1 MKCENYVKLSFPA
14 LSRNESYARAAVGA
28 FVSQLDPTV
37 DELGSV
43 KAAVSEAVTNCVVH
57 AYSECETVGIINITA
72 RIKDEEVYIKI
83 TDKGCGIED
92 VKKAM
97 EPLFTTKP
105 ELERSGLGFAVM
117 ESFMDKLQVKSA
129 PEKGTTALK
138 KGCLNERRQGQFV
151 HHGAF
156 RTGAFDSRQIQ
167 KSGDRI

>member
-92 VKKAM
+92 VKRRWSRCLQQSRSLSGADLALRLWKAVAI
-97 EPLFTTKP
+97 
-105 ELERSGLGFAVM
+105 R
-117 ESFMDKLQVKSA
+117 
-129 PEKGTTALK
+129 
-138 KGCLNERRQGQFV
+138 
-151 HHGAF
+151 
-156 RTGAFDSRQIQ
+156 
-167 KSGDRI
+167 

>member
-28 FVSQLDPTV
+28 FVSQLDPTL

-57 AYSECETVGIINITA
+57 AYSECETVGIINIIA
-72 RIKDEEVYIKI
+72 RIKEEDVYIKI

-92 VKKAM
+92 IKKAM

-105 ELERSGLGFAVM
+105 ELERSGLGFARLWKAVATR
-117 ESFMDKLQVKSA
+117 SKY
-129 PEKGTTALK
+129 
-138 KGCLNERRQGQFV
+138 RQRWAKVQPLPLHSV
-151 HHGAF
+151 LIK
-156 RTGAFDSRQIQ
+156 RC
-167 KSGDRI
+167 

>member
-28 FVSQLDPTV
+28 FVSQLDPTL

-72 RIKDEEVYIKI
+72 RIKEEDVYIKI

-92 VKKAM
+92 IK
-97 EPLFTTKP
+97 PLFTTKP

-117 ESFMDKLQVKSA
+117 ESCCDKVKVSSKVG
-129 PEKGTTALK
+129 KGTTVTLTFRFDKKVLK
-138 KGCLNERRQGQFV
+138 
-151 HHGAF
+151 
-156 RTGAFDSRQIQ
+156 
-167 KSGDRI
+167 

>member
-57 AYSECETVGIINITA
+57 AYSECETVGVINITA

-97 EPLFTTKP
+97 EPMYTTRP
-105 ELERSGLGFAVM
+105 DLDRSGMGFAFM
-117 ESFMDKLQVKSA
+117 EAFMDQVEVES
-129 PEKGTTALK
+129 EVGVGTIVRMK
-138 KGCLNERRQGQFV
+138 KTIGQTQQPF
-151 HHGAF
+151 A
-156 RTGAFDSRQIQ
+156 
-167 KSGDRI
+167 

>member
-1 MKCENYVKLSFPA
+1 MNNEMKLSFP
-14 LSRNESYARAAVGA
+14 SYSSNEGFARAAVAA
-28 FVSQLDPTV
+28 FLAQLDPTLE
-37 DELGSV
+37 ELSDL
-43 KAAVSEAVTNCVVH
+43 KTAVSEAVTNCVVH

-117 ESFMDKLQVKSA
+117 ESCCDKVKVSSKVG
-129 PEKGTTALK
+129 KGTTVTLTFRFEKRVLK
-138 KGCLNERRQGQFV
+138 
-151 HHGAF
+151 
-156 RTGAFDSRQIQ
+156 
-167 KSGDRI
+167 

>member
-57 AYSECETVGIINITA
+57 AYSECETVGIINITV

-92 VKKAM
+92 VKRRWNRCLQQSRSLSGADLALRLWKAVAI
-97 EPLFTTKP
+97 
-105 ELERSGLGFAVM
+105 R
-117 ESFMDKLQVKSA
+117 
-129 PEKGTTALK
+129 
-138 KGCLNERRQGQFV
+138 
-151 HHGAF
+151 
-156 RTGAFDSRQIQ
+156 
-167 KSGDRI
+167 

>member
-97 EPLFTTKP
+97 EPLFTTRP
-105 ELERSGLGFAVM
+105 QEERAGMGFMFM
-117 ESFMDKLQVKSA
+117 EAFMDELQVISKLG
-129 PEKGTTALK
+129 EGTTIIRSKEIEKTQA
-138 KGCLNERRQGQFV
+138 EE
-151 HHGAF
+151 
-156 RTGAFDSRQIQ
+156 
-167 KSGDRI
+167 

>member
-92 VKKAM
+92 VKKA
-97 EPLFTTKP
+97 

-117 ESFMDKLQVKSA
+117 ESCCDKVKVSSKVG
-129 PEKGTTALK
+129 KGTTVTLTFRFEKRVLK
-138 KGCLNERRQGQFV
+138 
-151 HHGAF
+151 
-156 RTGAFDSRQIQ
+156 
-167 KSGDRI
+167 

>member
-72 RIKDEEVYIKI
+72 RIKDEEIYIKI
-83 TDKGCGIED
+83 ADKGCGIED

-105 ELERSGLGFAVM
+105 DSERSGMGFAFM
-117 ESFMDKLQVKSA
+117 EAFMDSIEVTSKPNEGTKVSMKKKIGCGKS
-129 PEKGTTALK
+129 KF
-138 KGCLNERRQGQFV
+138 ER
-151 HHGAF
+151 
-156 RTGAFDSRQIQ
+156 
-167 KSGDRI
+167 

>member
-43 KAAVSEAVTNCVVH
+43 KAAVSESVTNCVVH

-83 TDKGCGIED
+83 IDKGCGIED

-117 ESFMDKLQVKSA
+117 ESCCDKVKVSSKVG
-129 PEKGTTALK
+129 KGTTVTLTFRFEKRVLK
-138 KGCLNERRQGQFV
+138 
-151 HHGAF
+151 
-156 RTGAFDSRQIQ
+156 
-167 KSGDRI
+167 

>member
-83 TDKGCGIED
+83 IDKGCGIED
-92 VKKAM
+92 VKRRWSRCLQQSRNLSGADLALRLWKAVAI
-97 EPLFTTKP
+97 
-105 ELERSGLGFAVM
+105 R
-117 ESFMDKLQVKSA
+117 
-129 PEKGTTALK
+129 
-138 KGCLNERRQGQFV
+138 
-151 HHGAF
+151 
-156 RTGAFDSRQIQ
+156 
-167 KSGDRI
+167 

>member
-72 RIKDEEVYIKI
+72 RIKDEEVNIPRIPIKI
-83 TDKGCGIED
+83 WTQC
-92 VKKAM
+92 KKINNQTLYS
-97 EPLFTTKP
+97 EFPPSLHHS
-105 ELERSGLGFAVM
+105 ERN
-117 ESFMDKLQVKSA
+117 K
-129 PEKGTTALK
+129 
-138 KGCLNERRQGQFV
+138 
-151 HHGAF
+151 
-156 RTGAFDSRQIQ
+156 
-167 KSGDRI
+167 

>member
-57 AYSECETVGIINITA
+57 AYSECETVGIINITV
-72 RIKDEEVYIKI
+72 RIKDEDVYIKI

-97 EPLFTTKP
+97 EPLFTTNP
-105 ELERSGLGFAVM
+105 SLSGADLALRLWKAV
-117 ESFMDKLQVKSA
+117 A
-129 PEKGTTALK
+129 I
-138 KGCLNERRQGQFV
+138 R
-151 HHGAF
+151 
-156 RTGAFDSRQIQ
+156 
-167 KSGDRI
+167 

>member
-1 MKCENYVKLSFPA
+1 M
-14 LSRNESYARAAVGA
+14 
-28 FVSQLDPTV
+28 
-37 DELGSV
+37 
-43 KAAVSEAVTNCVVH
+43 VH

-117 ESFMDKLQVKSA
+117 ESCCDKVRYPQRWGKAQRSRLRS
-129 PEKGTTALK
+129 ALK

-156 RTGAFDSRQIQ
+156 RSGAFDSRQIQ

>member
-72 RIKDEEVYIKI
+72 RIKDEEIYIKI
-83 TDKGCGIED
+83 ADKGCGIED
-92 VKKAM
+92 VKRRWNRCLQQSLNLSGADLALRLWKAVAI
-97 EPLFTTKP
+97 
-105 ELERSGLGFAVM
+105 R
-117 ESFMDKLQVKSA
+117 
-129 PEKGTTALK
+129 
-138 KGCLNERRQGQFV
+138 
-151 HHGAF
+151 
-156 RTGAFDSRQIQ
+156 
-167 KSGDRI
+167 

>member
-43 KAAVSEAVTNCVVH
+43 KAAVS
-57 AYSECETVGIINITA
+57 ETVGIINITA

-117 ESFMDKLQVKSA
+117 ESCCDKVKVSSKVG
-129 PEKGTTALK
+129 KGTTVTLTFRFEKRVLK
-138 KGCLNERRQGQFV
+138 
-151 HHGAF
+151 
-156 RTGAFDSRQIQ
+156 
-167 KSGDRI
+167 

>member
-92 VKKAM
+92 VKRRWNRCLQQSLNLSGADLALRLWKAVAI
-97 EPLFTTKP
+97 
-105 ELERSGLGFAVM
+105 R
-117 ESFMDKLQVKSA
+117 
-129 PEKGTTALK
+129 
-138 KGCLNERRQGQFV
+138 
-151 HHGAF
+151 
-156 RTGAFDSRQIQ
+156 
-167 KSGDRI
+167 

>member
-1 MKCENYVKLSFPA
+1 MERFRMELESLSKNEEFA
-14 LSRNESYARAAVGA
+14 RVVVAVFLSR
-28 FVSQLDPTV
+28 LDPTLEEI
-37 DELGSV
+37 DDV
-43 KAAVSEAVTNCVVH
+43 KTAVSEAVTNCVVH

-117 ESFMDKLQVKSA
+117 ESCCDKVKVSSKIG
-129 PEKGTTALK
+129 KGTTVTLTFRFEKRVLK
-138 KGCLNERRQGQFV
+138 
-151 HHGAF
+151 
-156 RTGAFDSRQIQ
+156 
-167 KSGDRI
+167 

>member
-1 MKCENYVKLSFPA
+1 MKFENYMVLEFP
-14 LSRNESYARAAVGA
+14 SKSCNEAFARSAVACFAA
-28 FVSQLDPTV
+28 QMDPTM
-37 DELGSV
+37 DELGDIRT
-43 KAAVSEAVTNCVVH
+43 AVSEAVTNCVVH

-117 ESFMDKLQVKSA
+117 ESCCDKVKVSSKVG
-129 PEKGTTALK
+129 KGTTVTLTFRFEKRVLK
-138 KGCLNERRQGQFV
+138 
-151 HHGAF
+151 
-156 RTGAFDSRQIQ
+156 
-167 KSGDRI
+167 